1 MWPLDKDRI
10 LTKLDLL
17 DTYLEELRPLMP
29 ENFEEYKSSPL
40 QKRAC
45 ERLLHLSI
53 ETVIDIVYMVVKI
66 KKLGL
71 PAGDESA
78 VDKLSRDFSEKTV
91 TNLKDMKRMRSV
103 LVHHYEF
110 IEDEKVFEVLENR
123 LGDFDEF
130 KKEVLELINRM
141 QP

>member
-1 MWPLDKDRI
+1 LDKDRI

-17 DTYLEELRPLMP
+17 DTYLEELRPLIP

-40 QKRAC
+40 QKRTC

-53 ETVIDIVYMVVKI
+53 ETVIDIVYMLVKI

-91 TNLKDMKRMRSV
+91 TDLKNMKRMRNV

-110 IEDEKVFEVLENR
+110 IEDEKVFEVLENH

>member
-1 MWPLDKDRI
+1 ML
-10 LTKLDLL
+10 
-17 DTYLEELRPLMP
+17 
-29 ENFEEYKSSPL
+29 
-40 QKRAC
+40 
-45 ERLLHLSI
+45 
-53 ETVIDIVYMVVKI
+53 VKI

-91 TNLKDMKRMRSV
+91 TNLKNMKRMRNV

-110 IEDEKVFEVLENR
+110 IEDEKVFEVLENH